1 MNIVRVMLNSSVCS
15 STTPSVAFTEPEKG
29 RQGGMPTAFPRQ
41 PLADSIMLSSMLS
54 ESKVPS
60 QNQDS
65 CDIPKVNQACGA
77 TVSLRPYDM
86 IGGSLRMPHNRKVL
100 RRSSSIIGGS
110 ADIEMLFERK
120 AAAASL
126 KCLDTTP
133 RDESKSERRVELSLG
148 KKLSKSYSQSCVY
161 VSTDRKD
168 SKRCSGTGVSQKD
181 SKQCRTLPLRKLDT
195 SAWRC
200 RGPFSYCFLSRGSD
214 DDEDDGDG
222 HQLSCLFEPQN
233 PCELAEPVSQSF
245 SSENEQKVLESP
257 KPAETLQ
264 SEADNAHEKSS
275 ADTQGGQ
282 IDVNLNDVAFD
293 ARITRINVMKEKTYA
308 MPDGFIAA
316 QKDASELL
324 SLVRASMGKREDL
337 HPETYDLKLSKY
349 KQLLSMESR
358 QLGSACRKMAMADK
372 SPEEMLLAMTSS
384 FQVLCCLTE
393 ACMRLVKVMNS
404 ETQQQEIIAKIDEV
418 VINYICL
425 LKAAEAVSG
434 KTSSDPSIKLLARH
448 STTMAAIVSTL
459 TRSLKMLLN
468 K

>member
-1 MNIVRVMLNSSVCS
+1 MILNYSVCS

-86 IGGSLRMPHNRKVL
+86 MGGSLRMPHNRKVL
-100 RRSSSIIGGS
+100 RRSSSSIIGGS
-110 ADIEMLFERK
+110 AGIEMLFEK
-120 AAAASL
+120 KEAAASL
-126 KCLDTTP
+126 KCLDLTR
-133 RDESKSERRVELSLG
+133 RDESKTERRVELPLG

-168 SKRCSGTGVSQKD
+168 SKRCLGTGASQKD
-181 SKQCRTLPLRKLDT
+181 SKQCRTLPLRKLNT
-195 SAWRC
+195 STWRC
-200 RGPFSYCFLSRGSD
+200 RGPFSYCFLNRGND
-214 DDEDDGDG
+214 DNDDEDDGDS
-222 HQLSCLFEPQN
+222 HQLSCLFKPQL
-233 PCELAEPVSQSF
+233 PCELAEPVGQSF

-257 KPAETLQ
+257 EAAEPLQ
-264 SEADNAHEKSS
+264 DEAVNVHEESS

-282 IDVNLNDVAFD
+282 IDVNLDVAFD

-316 QKDASELL
+316 QKDANELL
-324 SLVRASMGKREDL
+324 SLVRASMGKREDS

>member
-1 MNIVRVMLNSSVCS
+1 
-15 STTPSVAFTEPEKG
+15 
-29 RQGGMPTAFPRQ
+29 
-41 PLADSIMLSSMLS
+41 
-54 ESKVPS
+54 
-60 QNQDS
+60 
-65 CDIPKVNQACGA
+65 
-77 TVSLRPYDM
+77 
-86 IGGSLRMPHNRKVL
+86 MPHNRKVL

-110 ADIEMLFERK
+110 AGIEMLFEKK

-126 KCLDTTP
+126 KCLDIT
-133 RDESKSERRVELSLG
+133 RKDESKSERRVELPLG

-168 SKRCSGTGVSQKD
+168 GKRCSGTGASQKD
-181 SKQCRTLPLRKLDT
+181 SKPCRTLPLRKLDT

-200 RGPFSYCFLSRGSD
+200 RGPFSYCFLSRGND
-214 DDEDDGDG
+214 DNDDEDDRDS
-222 HQLSCLFEPQN
+222 HQLSHLFEPQI
-233 PCELAEPVSQSF
+233 PCELAEPVGQLF

-257 KPAETLQ
+257 KAAEPPQ
-264 SEADNAHEKSS
+264 DEAVNAHEKSS
-275 ADTQGGQ
+275 ADIQGGQ

-316 QKDASELL
+316 QKDANELL

>member
-1 MNIVRVMLNSSVCS
+1 
-15 STTPSVAFTEPEKG
+15 
-29 RQGGMPTAFPRQ
+29 
-41 PLADSIMLSSMLS
+41 
-54 ESKVPS
+54 
-60 QNQDS
+60 
-65 CDIPKVNQACGA
+65 
-77 TVSLRPYDM
+77 
-86 IGGSLRMPHNRKVL
+86 MPHNRKVL
-100 RRSSSIIGGS
+100 RRSSSIIGAS
-110 ADIEMLFERK
+110 ASVEMLFEKK
-120 AAAASL
+120 AAADSL
-126 KCLDTTP
+126 KCLDITR
-133 RDESKSERRVELSLG
+133 RDESKSGRSVELSLG

-168 SKRCSGTGVSQKD
+168 SKRCSGTSTSQKD

-200 RGPFSYCFLSRGSD
+200 RGPFSYCFLSRGNYD
-214 DDEDDGDG
+214 NDDEDDQDS
-222 HQLSCLFEPQN
+222 HQLSCLFEQQI
-233 PCELAEPVSQSF
+233 PCELTEPVGQSF
-245 SSENEQKVLESP
+245 SRENDQKALESP
-257 KPAETLQ
+257 QAAEHPQ
-264 SEADNAHEKSS
+264 DVSVNAHEESS
-275 ADTQGGQ
+275 ADIQGGQ

-293 ARITRINVMKEKTYA
+293 ARITRINMMKEKTYA

-316 QKDASELL
+316 QKDANELL

>member
-1 MNIVRVMLNSSVCS
+1 
-15 STTPSVAFTEPEKG
+15 
-29 RQGGMPTAFPRQ
+29 
-41 PLADSIMLSSMLS
+41 
-54 ESKVPS
+54 
-60 QNQDS
+60 
-65 CDIPKVNQACGA
+65 
-77 TVSLRPYDM
+77 
-86 IGGSLRMPHNRKVL
+86 MPHNRKVL

-110 ADIEMLFERK
+110 AGIEMLVESK
-120 AAAASL
+120 AATASL
-126 KCLDTTP
+126 KSLDITQ
-133 RDESKSERRVELSLG
+133 REESRSERKLELSPG
-148 KKLSKSYSQSCVY
+148 KKLSKSFSQSCVY

-168 SKRCSGTGVSQKD
+168 SKRCLGTGTSQKH
-181 SKQCRTLPLRKLDT
+181 SKQCRALPLWKLDT
-195 SAWRC
+195 STWRC
-200 RGPFSYCFLSRGSD
+200 RGPFSYCFLSRGND
-214 DDEDDGDG
+214 DNDDEDDGDS
-222 HQLSCLFEPQN
+222 HQLSCLFEPEI
-233 PCELAEPVSQSF
+233 PCELAEPASQS
-245 SSENEQKVLESP
+245 SSENEQKDLETP
-257 KPAETLQ
+257 KAAEFPQ
-264 SEADNAHEKSS
+264 EEAVNEHEKSS

-293 ARITRINVMKEKTYA
+293 ARITQINVMKEKTYA

-316 QKDASELL
+316 QKDANELL

>member
-1 MNIVRVMLNSSVCS
+1 
-15 STTPSVAFTEPEKG
+15 
-29 RQGGMPTAFPRQ
+29 
-41 PLADSIMLSSMLS
+41 
-54 ESKVPS
+54 
-60 QNQDS
+60 
-65 CDIPKVNQACGA
+65 
-77 TVSLRPYDM
+77 
-86 IGGSLRMPHNRKVL
+86 
-100 RRSSSIIGGS
+100 
-110 ADIEMLFERK
+110 
-120 AAAASL
+120 
-126 KCLDTTP
+126 
-133 RDESKSERRVELSLG
+133 
-148 KKLSKSYSQSCVY
+148 
-161 VSTDRKD
+161 
-168 SKRCSGTGVSQKD
+168 
-181 SKQCRTLPLRKLDT
+181 
-195 SAWRC
+195 
-200 RGPFSYCFLSRGSD
+200 
-214 DDEDDGDG
+214 
-222 HQLSCLFEPQN
+222 
-233 PCELAEPVSQSF
+233 
-245 SSENEQKVLESP
+245 
-257 KPAETLQ
+257 
-264 SEADNAHEKSS
+264 
-275 ADTQGGQ
+275 
-282 IDVNLNDVAFD
+282 
-293 ARITRINVMKEKTYA
+293 

-316 QKDASELL
+316 QKDANELL

-434 KTSSDPSIKLLARH
+434 KTSGDPSIKLLARH

>member
-1 MNIVRVMLNSSVCS
+1 MLNYSVCS

-86 IGGSLRMPHNRKVL
+86 MGGSLRMPHNRKVL

-110 ADIEMLFERK
+110 AGIEMLPEKK
-120 AAAASL
+120 AATASL
-126 KCLDTTP
+126 KCPDIIR
-133 RDESKSERRVELSLG
+133 RDESKLERKVELPLA

-168 SKRCSGTGVSQKD
+168 SKRCSGTGASQKD
-181 SKQCRTLPLRKLDT
+181 SKQCRTLPLWKLDT
-195 SAWRC
+195 STWRC
-200 RGPFSYCFLSRGSD
+200 RGPFSYCFLSRGND
-214 DDEDDGDG
+214 DNDDEDDGDN
-222 HQLSCLFEPQN
+222 HQLSCLFEPQL
-233 PCELAEPVSQSF
+233 PCELAEPVGPSF

-257 KPAETLQ
+257 KAAEPLQ
-264 SEADNAHEKSS
+264 DEAVNTHEKGS
-275 ADTQGGQ
+275 ADIQGGQ

-293 ARITRINVMKEKTYA
+293 ARITQINVMKEKTYA

-316 QKDASELL
+316 QKDANELL

-349 KQLLSMESR
+349 KQLLSVESR